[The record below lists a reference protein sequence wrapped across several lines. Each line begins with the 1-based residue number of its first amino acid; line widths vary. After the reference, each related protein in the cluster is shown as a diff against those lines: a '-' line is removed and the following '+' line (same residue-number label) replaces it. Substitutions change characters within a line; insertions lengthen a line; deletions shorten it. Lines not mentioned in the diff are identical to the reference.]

1 MSMEYTY
8 PTSNEVG
15 RDDNQLCSQSAN
27 DSFVDDYPLCMYDSP
42 QTTANR
48 YSVQNSQI
56 ITPIDTL
63 IGFAPP
69 VSCLPGTTQ
78 CAIVAAENQQQL
90 RQYIL
95 SLQKLLQ
102 NFAVYHFQCRLTIK
116 VYGSYLGQTHVQ
128 LALRKTKTGITLYKD
143 NTFQLHV
150 MIKEQL
156 KQAVL
161 ELAQPLLMNLLPCS
175 YCNIK
180 HYKRSCMNPFLLN
193 THHVNGH

>member
-1 MSMEYTY
+1 MECTY
-8 PTSNEVG
+8 PQLNEVG
-15 RDDNQLCSQSAN
+15 GDDNQLCSQSAKET
-27 DSFVDDYPLCMYDSP
+27 FVDDYHSCMYDYP
-42 QTTANR
+42 QANTSR
-48 YSVQNSQI
+48 YSVQNSQV
-56 ITPIDTL
+56 ITPISTP

-69 VSCLPGTTQ
+69 VSCFPGTDQ
-78 CAIVAAENQQQL
+78 CAIVAAKNQQQL

-102 NFAVYHFQCRLTIK
+102 NFAVYHFRCQLTIK

-128 LALRKTKTGITLYKD
+128 LALRKTKTGVTLYKD
-143 NTFQLHV
+143 YTFQSHV

-175 YCNIK
+175 HSNIK

-193 THHVNGH
+193 THHTNGH

>member
-1 MSMEYTY
+1 MEYTY

-27 DSFVDDYPLCMYDSP
+27 DSFVDDYPSCMYNSP

-48 YSVQNSQI
+48 YSVKKSQI
-56 ITPIDTL
+56 ITPINTP

-69 VSCLPGTTQ
+69 VSCFPHTIQ

-102 NFAVYHFQCRLTIK
+102 NFAVYHF
-116 VYGSYLGQTHVQ
+116 
-128 LALRKTKTGITLYKD
+128 
-143 NTFQLHV
+143 
-150 MIKEQL
+150 
-156 KQAVL
+156 
-161 ELAQPLLMNLLPCS
+161 
-175 YCNIK
+175 
-180 HYKRSCMNPFLLN
+180 
-193 THHVNGH
+193 

>member
-1 MSMEYTY
+1 MEYTY
-8 PTSNEVG
+8 PTSNKVG
-15 RDDNQLCSQSAN
+15 RENNQLCSQSAN
-27 DSFVDDYPLCMYDSP
+27 DSFVDGYSSCMYDSP

-56 ITPIDTL
+56 ITPIDTP
-63 IGFAPP
+63 ICFAPP
-69 VSCLPGTTQ
+69 VSCFPGTAQ

-102 NFAVYHFQCRLTIK
+102 NFAVYCFRCHLTIK
-116 VYGSYLGQTHVQ
+116 VYGSHLGQTHVQ
-128 LALRKTKTGITLYKD
+128 LALRKTKKGITLYKD
-143 NTFQLHV
+143 YTFQLHI

-175 YCNIK
+175 HCNIK

-193 THHVNGH
+193 THHAN

>member
-1 MSMEYTY
+1 
-8 PTSNEVG
+8 
-15 RDDNQLCSQSAN
+15 
-27 DSFVDDYPLCMYDSP
+27 MYDSP

-56 ITPIDTL
+56 ITPINTP

-69 VSCLPGTTQ
+69 VSCFPGTTQ
-78 CAIVAAENQQQL
+78 CEIVAAENQQQL

-102 NFAVYHFQCRLTIK
+102 NFAVYCFQCHLTIK

-128 LALRKTKTGITLYKD
+128 LALRKTKMGITLYKD
-143 NTFQLHV
+143 YTFQSHV

-156 KQAVL
+156 KQAAL
-161 ELAQPLLMNLLPCS
+161 GLAQPLLTNLLPCS
-175 YCNIK
+175 HCNIK
-180 HYKRSCMNPFLLN
+180 HYKRSCMNPFLVN
-193 THHVNGH
+193 THHVN

>member
-1 MSMEYTY
+1 MEYTY
-8 PTSNEVG
+8 STSNDVG
-15 RDDNQLCSQSAN
+15 RDNNQLCLQSAN
-27 DSFVDDYPLCMYDSP
+27 ESFVDDYPSCMYDSP
-42 QTTANR
+42 QATANR
-48 YSVQNSQI
+48 YSVQNSQN
-56 ITPIDTL
+56 ITPIDTP

-69 VSCLPGTTQ
+69 VSCFPGTTQ

-102 NFAVYHFQCRLTIK
+102 NFAVYHFRFHLTIK

-128 LALRKTKTGITLYKD
+128 LAFRKTKMGITLYKD
-143 NTFQLHV
+143 YTFQSHV

-161 ELAQPLLMNLLPCS
+161 ELAQPLLTNLLPCLC
-175 YCNIK
+175 CNIK
-180 HYKRSCMNPFLLN
+180 HYKRSCMNPFLPN
-193 THHVNGH
+193 THHAN

>member
-1 MSMEYTY
+1 MEYTY
-8 PTSNEVG
+8 PPSNEVG
-15 RDDNQLCSQSAN
+15 RDDNQLCSQSAKGT
-27 DSFVDDYPLCMYDSP
+27 FVHDYPSCMYDYP
-42 QTTANR
+42 QSTTSR

-56 ITPIDTL
+56 ITPINTP

-69 VSCLPGTTQ
+69 VSCFPGTIQ
-78 CAIVAAENQQQL
+78 HAIVAAENQQQL

-102 NFAVYHFQCRLTIK
+102 NFAVYCFLCQLTIK

-128 LALRKTKTGITLYKD
+128 LASRKTKTEVTLYKD
-143 NTFQLHV
+143 YTFQSHV

-175 YCNIK
+175 HCNIK
-180 HYKRSCMNPFLLN
+180 HYKKSCMNPFFSN
-193 THHVNGH
+193 THHANGH

>member
-1 MSMEYTY
+1 MECTY
-8 PTSNEVG
+8 PPSNEVG
-15 RDDNQLCSQSAN
+15 RDDNQVCSQSAKEN
-27 DSFVDDYPLCMYDSP
+27 FVNDYPSCMYDYP
-42 QTTANR
+42 QATTSR

-56 ITPIDTL
+56 TTPINTP
-63 IGFAPP
+63 IGFALP
-69 VSCLPGTTQ
+69 VNCFPGTNQ
-78 CAIVAAENQQQL
+78 CVIVAAENQQQL

-102 NFAVYHFQCRLTIK
+102 NFAVYCFRCQLTIK

-128 LALRKTKTGITLYKD
+128 LALRKTKTGVTLYKD
-143 NTFQLHV
+143 YTFQSHV

-161 ELAQPLLMNLLPCS
+161 ELAQPLLTNLLPCS
-175 YCNIK
+175 HCNIK
-180 HYKRSCMNPFLLN
+180 HYKRSCMNPFLPN

>member
-1 MSMEYTY
+1 MSIEYTY

-27 DSFVDDYPLCMYDSP
+27 NSFVDDYPSCMYDSP

-48 YSVQNSQI
+48 YSVLNSQI
-56 ITPIDTL
+56 ITPIDTP

-69 VSCLPGTTQ
+69 VSCFPGTTH
-78 CAIVAAENQQQL
+78 CAIVAAENQQQW

-102 NFAVYHFQCRLTIK
+102 NFAVYRFRCHLTIK
-116 VYGSYLGQTHVQ
+116 MYGSSLGQTHVQ
-128 LALRKTKTGITLYKD
+128 LALRKTKMGITLYKD
-143 NTFQLHV
+143 YTFQSHV

-175 YCNIK
+175 RCNIK
-180 HYKRSCMNPFLLN
+180 HYKRSCMNPFLPN
-193 THHVNGH
+193 THHAN